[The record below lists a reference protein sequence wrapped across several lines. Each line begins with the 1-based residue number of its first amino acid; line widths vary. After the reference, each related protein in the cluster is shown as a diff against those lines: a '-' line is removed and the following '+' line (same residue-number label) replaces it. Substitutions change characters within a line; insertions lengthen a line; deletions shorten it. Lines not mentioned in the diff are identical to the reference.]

1 MAAREK
7 TMKYLAGVL
16 FLSSC
21 AMLAPAP
28 VEDRPTETHGPT
40 ANSEVSPDPSES
52 QPDARKPKLKSPS
65 PPPAE
70 VSSCANLDAGDLK
83 ATIKAKLD
91 CITERAK

>member
-1 MAAREK
+1 MAPREK

-28 VEDRPTETHGPT
+28 VEDRPAETHGPT
-40 ANSEVSPDPSES
+40 ANPEVNPDPSES
-52 QPDARKPKLKSPS
+52 QPEARKPKQKSPPAS
-65 PPPAE
+65 PTE

>member
-1 MAAREK
+1 MAPWEK

-21 AMLAPAP
+21 AMLAPSP
-28 VEDRPTETHGPT
+28 VEDRPAETSGSV
-40 ANSEVSPDPSES
+40 ANPEINPEPSES
-52 QPDARKPKLKSPS
+52 QFDARKPKLKSP
-65 PPPAE
+65 PPPPTE